1 MRGLLVIISAPSG
14 AGKTTLAKALVEAHP
29 EVRLSVSHTTRK
41 PRPGD
46 REGVD
51 YYFVDDETFD
61 KMVEEGAF
69 LEWAHVHANR
79 YGTSHAEV
87 KRLRDQGV
95 DVLFD
100 VDYQGGV
107 SIMKVHEDAVSIFV
121 MPPSFEV
128 LEQRIRDRGT
138 DTDEIIARRLSNARH
153 EMRQYGS
160 YSFVVVNDDLSEARE
175 AVLGIYRAARHRK
188 KRMVQAAEAIIA
200 EADAAAG

>member
-1 MRGLLVIISAPSG
+1 MERGLLVIISAPSG
-14 AGKTTLAKALVEAHP
+14 AGKTTLAKALVRAHP

-46 REGVD
+46 RDGVD
-51 YYFVDDETFD
+51 YYFVEDETFD
-61 KMVEEGAF
+61 RMVEDGAF

-79 YGTSHAEV
+79 YGTSNEEV

-107 SIMKVHEDAVSIFV
+107 SIMKVHDDAVSIFV

-138 DTDEIIARRLSNARH
+138 DTDEIIQRRLDNARH
-153 EMRQYGS
+153 EMKQYGS
-160 YSFVVVNDDLSEARE
+160 YGYVVVNDDLDEACD
-175 AVLGIYRAARHRK
+175 AVLGIYRAARHRRE
-188 KRMVQAAEAIIA
+188 RMAAAAEAIIA
-200 EADAAAG
+200 EADAAG

>member
-1 MRGLLVIISAPSG
+1 MGYL
-14 AGKTTLAKALVEAHP
+14 
-29 EVRLSVSHTTRK
+29 
-41 PRPGD
+41 
-46 REGVD
+46 
-51 YYFVDDETFD
+51 
-61 KMVEEGAF
+61 
-69 LEWAHVHANR
+69 
-79 YGTSHAEV
+79 
-87 KRLRDQGV
+87 
-95 DVLFD
+95 
-100 VDYQGGV
+100 
-107 SIMKVHEDAVSIFV
+107 KVHEDAVSIFV